1 MKFLKILTCLLFFFS
16 FTCFNLHAAESPQKP
31 IVMVKIN
38 EQIFVDNSI
47 IYDYYGNLKDVV
59 NIWTSVSQADIT
71 LIGALLEN
79 GFRVVGSG
87 MPTTTKG
94 NVSKEDLLK
103 AIEGDDFASANLGNY
118 LQAEF
123 IVVGKAVVKGTSGL
137 KGSLQKSARANVNV
151 RVIKVKTGEIV
162 TVESDSATAS
172 AIDELSAGV
181 EAIKMA
187 SRSISEKL
195 VKKLSGL

>member
-1 MKFLKILTCLLFFFS
+1 MKFLKILACLLFFFS
-16 FTCFNLHAAESPQKP
+16 FTCFNLPAAESPQKP

-38 EQIFVDNSI
+38 EQIFVDNNI

-87 MPTTTKG
+87 IPTTTKG

-162 TVESDSATAS
+162 AVESDSATAS

-181 EAIKMA
+181 EALKMA
-187 SRSISEKL
+187 SHSIAEKL
-195 VKKLSGL
+195 VKKLL